1 MLDNIFGRFLQVF
14 DPSEAAV
21 MGLELVRN
29 GALGASVEVA
39 RAGVVEDLDGGE
51 GTVGGV
57 AGGEPED
64 EAVRKGTV
72 MSLA

>member
-1 MLDNIFGRFLQVF
+1 M
-14 DPSEAAV
+14 
-21 MGLELVRN
+21 EL
-29 GALGASVEVA
+29 G

-72 MSLA
+72 IDMA